1 MGTNVS
7 SNWMRSL
14 QETNRDFPSY
24 FHAEKYESIGYKD
37 HLHRNIEVYCVVK
50 GRSHV
55 TINERE
61 YDLTEGQAVVINSM
75 QIHSYK
81 NSEGTIVSF
90 LLIGSNY
97 LQLFNSLYPERI
109 LPEFLFDKDAN
120 KPVLEMI
127 DRIAVQYDDFDAF
140 ESMSYSNLLIHHIV
154 GAYGTEVAKKG
165 SKRFIFSEIIQY
177 IYDHYTE
184 DLSLTSLAEQFG
196 YEMTYF
202 RFPEG
207 AFSEQTL
214 ALTKELGYSTL
225 FWSFAYADW
234 DRNAPPST
242 DMAYE
247 KITSSA
253 HNGAILLLHAVCS
266 SNAEVLGRA
275 IDNIIEQGY
284 TFSTTL

>member
-1 MGTNVS
+1 MT
-7 SNWMRSL
+7 
-14 QETNRDFPSY
+14 
-24 FHAEKYESIGYKD
+24 
-37 HLHRNIEVYCVVK
+37 
-50 GRSHV
+50 
-55 TINERE
+55 
-61 YDLTEGQAVVINSM
+61 
-75 QIHSYK
+75 
-81 NSEGTIVSF
+81 
-90 LLIGSNY
+90 
-97 LQLFNSLYPERI
+97 
-109 LPEFLFDKDAN
+109 
-120 KPVLEMI
+120 
-127 DRIAVQYDDFDAF
+127 
-140 ESMSYSNLLIHHIV
+140 
-154 GAYGTEVAKKG
+154 
-165 SKRFIFSEIIQY
+165 KRFASPLMKAMKTDTPGRYWINFTQIDLQTARDEITILHDY
-177 IYDHYTE
+177 V
-184 DLSLTSLAEQFG
+184 AEQFG